1 MPKPKIDAYQV
12 VTDKIIASLEAG
24 TAPWQRPWSV
34 SGFGGLPV
42 RFNGQSYNGINTL
55 LLWLQGR
62 SAPTWMTYNQ
72 AKKLGGQVKKGE
84 KGSLVVFF
92 KQLRITETNDAGE
105 EEAKSIPLLRYY
117 TVFNVEQI
125 ADLPARFYPEAAE
138 SQNGDDHIA
147 EVEAY
152 VANTQA
158 VISHG
163 GDRAY
168 YRPSTDEIQLPE
180 FDQFEDAISY
190 YGTVLHELA
199 HWTGTKSRL
208 DRPFGAAKGDPDYAK
223 EELVAEIAAAFAS
236 ASLGIEIE
244 PREDHASYLASWLQV
259 LKGDKKAI
267 FKAAAA
273 AQKAV
278 DHLNSLQ
285 EESLEEAA

>member
-125 ADLPARFYPEAAE
+125 ADLPARFYPSEAKD
-138 SQNGDDHIA
+138 QNGDDPIA

-152 VANTQA
+152 ITNTKA

-168 YRPSTDEIQLPE
+168 YRPSTDDIWLPE
-180 FDQFEDAISY
+180 FEQFEDAVSY
-190 YGTVLHELA
+190 YGVALHELV
-199 HWTGTKSRL
+199 HWTGAKSRL
-208 DRPFGAAKGDPDYAK
+208 DRDKQYHTDDGRAR
-223 EELVAEIAAAFAS
+223 EELVAEIGSAFAA
-236 ASLGIEIE
+236 ASLGIEVE
-244 PREDHASYLASWLQV
+244 PREDHVNYIANWLEV

-285 EESLEEAA
+285 EENALAA